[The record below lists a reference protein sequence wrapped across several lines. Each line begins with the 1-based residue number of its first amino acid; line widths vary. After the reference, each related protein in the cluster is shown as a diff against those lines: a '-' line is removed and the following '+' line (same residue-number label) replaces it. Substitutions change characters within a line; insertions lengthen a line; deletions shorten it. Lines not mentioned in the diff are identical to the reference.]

1 MYSLWDASYTSIKQG
16 FFFFKAITINRS
28 IEESQTYLILEVLL
42 INLYL
47 YLIFAL

>member
-1 MYSLWDASYTSIKQG
+1 MPVIPQLSRV